1 MSKRVIKTI
10 LLAALVLFTLV
21 CSVKLETLESY
32 NSRMNHNFFN
42 ADETA
47 KSLWEKELDKSID
60 KAPDLNTVISELEN
74 PATFQKY
81 GKKLGISKTNYIL
94 VNGRGKI
101 VDKSDELLIIQ
112 TNENESISIQIGHI
126 FGNAVRDGSGIV
138 DVNNFVN
145 MTDFNNLSISLNKLV
160 QKNVI
165 DSMLKN
171 ISINSTLSFTGV
183 MELREDQ
190 EIPSRLEIIP
200 LKTQIVNGE

>member
-42 ADETA
+42 SDETA

-74 PATFQKY
+74 PASFQKY

-165 DSMLKN
+165 DSKLKN

>member
-74 PATFQKY
+74 PASFQKY

-190 EIPSRLEIIP
+190 KIPSRLEIIP